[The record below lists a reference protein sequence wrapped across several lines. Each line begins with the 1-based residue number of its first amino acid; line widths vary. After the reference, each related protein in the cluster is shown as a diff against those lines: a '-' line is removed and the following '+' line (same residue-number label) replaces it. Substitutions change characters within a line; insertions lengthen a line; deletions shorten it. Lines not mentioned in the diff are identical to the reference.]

1 MIHASRRAA
10 LAGLALFLAAPGLAD
25 AQAPRRPAIAPL
37 SAEDKALV
45 DKATAYL
52 QGLTQIKGRFTQ
64 TDARGRV
71 SQGDFYLKR
80 PGKVRFAYDAPTDM
94 LIVSNGSTV
103 NMYAKRLGTFES
115 YPLGVT
121 PLSLF
126 LAKEIRLDRGVQV
139 SDVKR
144 FADGFSLTAKDLKHE
159 TDGEIVLVFGSSPM
173 VLREWTVL
181 DGAGQKTRV
190 ALSGLQPA
198 PSLDPALFVLRDPR
212 PGPVGK
218 R

>member
-1 MIHASRRAA
+1 MIPTSRRATI
-10 LAGLALFLAAPGLAD
+10 AGIAMLLTTAGVAG
-25 AQAPRRPAIAPL
+25 AQAPRRPATTPL
-37 SAEDKALV
+37 SADDKALV

-52 QGLTQIKGRFTQ
+52 QSLTQIKGRFTQ

-80 PGKVRFAYDAPTDM
+80 PGKIRFAYDAPTDM
-94 LIVSNGSTV
+94 LVVSNGATV
-103 NMYAKRLGTFES
+103 NMFAKRLGTFES

-126 LAKEIRLDRGVQV
+126 LAKEIRLDRGVVV

-144 FADGFSLTAKDLKHE
+144 FSDGFSLTAKDSKHE

-173 VLREWTVL
+173 SLREWTVL
-181 DGAGQKTRV
+181 DSAGQRTRV

-198 PSLDPALFVLRDPR
+198 PSLDPALFILRDPR